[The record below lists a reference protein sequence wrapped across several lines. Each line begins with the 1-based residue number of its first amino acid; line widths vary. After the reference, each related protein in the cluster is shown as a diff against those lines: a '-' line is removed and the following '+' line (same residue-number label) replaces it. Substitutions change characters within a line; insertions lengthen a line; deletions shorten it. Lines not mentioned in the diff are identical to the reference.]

1 MSNQST
7 RTLAAGVIADTES
20 ARMNGLS
27 HRMPVYRQRKRDTWR
42 DWIAFL
48 RALFAL
54 PLVEELKVYE
64 ARTGREY
71 PAEIPHTEAWL
82 VIGCRGGKPSIVGL
96 VAVFVACFRDWRPY
110 LQSGVAAVATV
121 RASDRSQEE
130 SYSTVAAP
138 PSCTYP
144 C

>member
-7 RTLAAGVIADTES
+7 RTLAAGVITDTES

-27 HRMPVYRQRKRDTWR
+27 HKMPVYRQRKRDTWR
-42 DWIAFL
+42 NWIAFL

-71 PAEIPHTEAWL
+71 PAEATHTEAWL
-82 VIGCRGGKPSIVGL
+82 AIGRRGDGTGIRQF
-96 VAVFVACFRDWRPY
+96 A
-110 LQSGVAAVATV
+110 
-121 RASDRSQEE
+121 
-130 SYSTVAAP
+130 
-138 PSCTYP
+138 
-144 C
+144 